1 MIAEQSFIAGENE
14 RGQRLDC
21 ALLARFPSSSRAFCK
36 QSVDWGSVF
45 VNDKPALKGT
55 KLRPGDAVRVIRLK
69 EMSDNRVRPN
79 PNIDVPILFEDDA
92 LIAAGKP
99 AGLAVQPLTCE
110 EGGTLMNG
118 LVARFPELAA
128 VGDQPL
134 MAGALHR
141 IDANTSGLVLAART
155 NAAFADMR
163 AQFAARG
170 VKKVYLALVQG
181 QVAVGGHLA
190 NDLAHEPD
198 SAVCRMVDAQTL
210 GGGARAMHAETDYKP
225 IEWLGG
231 YTLLEVTIFTGVTH
245 QIRAQLSLAGM
256 PVVNDTL
263 YGAKPVRG
271 ETRHFLH
278 AASATFTH
286 PTRRQPCSIE
296 APLTEDF
303 EAFLACRRADGGSS
317 GNRDF

>member
-1 MIAEQSFIAGENE
+1 MIEEQTFTAEEKE

-21 ALLARFPSSSRAFCK
+21 ALLGRFPSSSRAFCK
-36 QSVDWGSVF
+36 QAVDWGGVL
-45 VNDKPALKGT
+45 VNGKPALKGS
-55 KLRPGDAVRVIRLK
+55 KLRLGDTVRVLKLK
-69 EMSDNRVRPN
+69 ETNDNRVRPN
-79 PNIDVPILFEDDA
+79 QNIAVPILFEDDA
-92 LIAAGKP
+92 LIAVDKP

-118 LVARFPELAA
+118 LVARYPELAA

-155 NAAFADMR
+155 DAAFADMR
-163 AQFAARG
+163 AQFAARA

-181 QVAVGGHLA
+181 QVALGGHLA
-190 NDLAHEPD
+190 NDLAHQPD
-198 SAVCRMVDAQTL
+198 CTVCKMVDAQTL
-210 GGGARAMHAETDYKP
+210 GGGAKAMHAETDYKP
-225 IEWLGG
+225 VEWLGN

-256 PVVNDTL
+256 PIVNDTL

-271 ETRHFLH
+271 EMRHFLH
-278 AASATFTH
+278 AASASFTH
-286 PTRRQPCSIE
+286 PTLRQPCSIE

-303 EAFLACRRADGGSS
+303 EAFLACRRAESSDG